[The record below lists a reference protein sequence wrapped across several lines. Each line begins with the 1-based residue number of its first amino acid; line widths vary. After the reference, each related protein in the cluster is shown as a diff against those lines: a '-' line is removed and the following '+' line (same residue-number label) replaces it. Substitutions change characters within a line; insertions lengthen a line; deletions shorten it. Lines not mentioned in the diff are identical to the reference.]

1 MTREEFLHFKYAEYF
16 DAYHR
21 GHENFFK
28 HPSTGRIA
36 PFNMSDYI
44 WYVGDRLVCVHLI
57 DTGDG
62 LVLIDS
68 GYLGCEHLLV
78 DSIWRAGFDP
88 KNVKWI
94 IHSHGHSDHF
104 GASSE
109 FKRMYGTRLA
119 ISRVDLESLRDY
131 PHRAHINSTCHPYAG
146 IPEFDR
152 GLEDGEVFELGSL
165 KMRCILTPGHT
176 IGVMTYIF
184 NTTVDGKECVAAT
197 FGGAGLG
204 ALTLPHICYNEFPEN
219 LPEMMLESIDR
230 VIDEKVDLVLGNH
243 PGNNNVIANCEKQLA
258 EGGNPFVNSE
268 RWRTFLV
275 NLRESVKTKIE
286 ENKAMEKEL
295 EKYE

>member
-1 MTREEFLHFKYAEYF
+1 MTREEFLLLRYAEYF
-16 DAYHR
+16 DNYHK
-21 GHENFFK
+21 GHDNFFR

-36 PFNMSDYI
+36 PFKMTDNV

-131 PHRAHINSTCHPYAG
+131 PHRAHINSTCQPYAE

-152 GLEDGEVFELGSL
+152 GLEDGEVFELGNL

-184 NTTVDGKECVAAT
+184 NTTVDGNECVAAT

-204 ALTLPHICYNEFPEN
+204 AITLPHICYNEFPEN
-219 LPEMMLESIDR
+219 LPEIMLESIDR
-230 VIDEKVDLVLGNH
+230 VIDERVDVVLGNH
-243 PGNNNVIANCEKQLA
+243 PGNNNVIANREKQLV
-258 EGGNPFVNSE
+258 EGGNPFINSNL
-268 RWRTFLV
+268 WHTFLA
-275 NLRESVKTKIE
+275 NLKEQVKAKIE
-286 ENKAMEKEL
+286 ENRAMEKEL
-295 EKYE
+295 LQYE